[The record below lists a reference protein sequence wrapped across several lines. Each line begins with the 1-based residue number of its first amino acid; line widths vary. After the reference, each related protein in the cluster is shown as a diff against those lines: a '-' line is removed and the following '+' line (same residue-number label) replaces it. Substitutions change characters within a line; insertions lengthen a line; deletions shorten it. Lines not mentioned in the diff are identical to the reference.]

1 VLPAFLE
8 AHPDIEIEIG
18 VSTSN
23 VDLTRR
29 EADLALR
36 ASNQPPEH
44 LYGREVGEL
53 RYAVF
58 AHRRFFKGSKTPALE
73 DLPLVGFDES
83 LRHLDIAR
91 WLQTR
96 LPGARARLRSD
107 SLIAMMQAAVAGI
120 GAAALPLF
128 AADHHSELR
137 RLTEVLERPR
147 VRLWVL
153 NHAEMR
159 ENARVSA
166 LSRHLALELPAT
178 LAVLQRLD
186 GPAITA
192 VRRRRSRDPESSS

>member
-1 VLPAFLE
+1 VLPTFLE

-58 AHRRFFKGSKTPALE
+58 AHRRFFKGSKVPALE

-83 LRHLDIAR
+83 TDAWISPAGCKHVCRERVLAYAR
-91 WLQTR
+91 IR
-96 LPGARARLRSD
+96 
-107 SLIAMMQAAVAGI
+107 
-120 GAAALPLF
+120 
-128 AADHHSELR
+128 
-137 RLTEVLERPR
+137 
-147 VRLWVL
+147 
-153 NHAEMR
+153 
-159 ENARVSA
+159 
-166 LSRHLALELPAT
+166 
-178 LAVLQRLD
+178 
-186 GPAITA
+186 
-192 VRRRRSRDPESSS
+192 